1 MISLKQILLIVL
13 FCISSY
19 SGFSQVTSKADG
31 DESNDSLN
39 ISEVEVVAFHTPNV
53 LRAVAGAVSVVS
65 IGSAQSGDVNIVS
78 ALSASPGV
86 FVQEG
91 SAGTVKLTLR
101 GIGSRY
107 AYGTKKIKMFFD
119 DIPLYSAEG
128 ETTFDDINP
137 ENLSKMEILRGPAS
151 SIYGAS
157 LGGTVILYPRR
168 SGINQ
173 SEIKLR
179 TTIGSFGYSNHSLI
193 YSNGK
198 GQNDLFISYSMIQSD
213 GYRQNN
219 EYNRNSFFIH
229 YKQTF
234 NKKLTGSLL
243 LTGSII
249 KSQISSSV
257 DSVTYFTSP
266 ASGAP
271 TWIKSRGYEQ
281 PNRILGGYK
290 MAYSASLNWNLSAS
304 IFGTYRKT
312 EENRPFNFLRESVL
326 SYGTRIMAIYS
337 KNISGIRFQWISGTN
352 LFFERYQG
360 SILENMGGNGVI
372 GSLQQK
378 GKENIYQTDIF
389 TQGEIKIKGITLTA
403 GLNFNISGFTFEDL
417 FSVDTINQTGFYHFQ
432 PILSPRVSLA
442 WNPIAGINLYSAV
455 NHGFSVPSLSET
467 LSPLGLINREIKP
480 ERALSFEGGL
490 RLTLFRNVTFVD
502 IASYYMIVT
511 DLIVPKRTG
520 EDIYIG
526 MNAGSSLHRGIEI
539 SWQQKLFG
547 HKSAIVEKSFSATA
561 NLAYSTSKYT
571 FSKFIEDETDYS
583 GRKIPGMPDHNLS
596 ARLEAKIKGFYSSFS
611 VISVGK
617 IPLTDGNDRYTN
629 PYVVMNAKAG
639 FEHKFGRNWEINTLV
654 SINNIGNQHYASM
667 VVVNAPGTASR
678 PPRFYYPAMP
688 RWISFSL
695 NIAYTKPKFLIIRN

>member
-1 MISLKQILLIVL
+1 M
-13 FCISSY
+13 SSY
-19 SGFSQVTSKADG
+19 LGYSQVADKVAD
-31 DESNDSLN
+31 DESKDSLN
-39 ISEVEVVAFHTPNV
+39 ISEVEVIAFHTPDV
-53 LRAVAGAVSVVS
+53 LRAVAGAVSVIS
-65 IGSAQSGDVNIVS
+65 FGPAQRDNINIVS
-78 ALSASPGV
+78 SLSASPGV

-91 SAGTVKLTLR
+91 TAGTVKLTLR

-137 ENLSKMEILRGPAS
+137 EYLSKIEILRGPAS

-168 SGINQ
+168 SGYNQ
-173 SEIKLR
+173 SKIKLR
-179 TTIGSFGYSNHSLI
+179 TTFGSYGYENHSLTYAI
-193 YSNGK
+193 GK
-198 GQNDLFISYSMIQSD
+198 GQNDLYISYSEIQSD

-219 EYNRNSFFIH
+219 NYNRKSFFIH
-229 YKQTF
+229 YKQSF

-243 LTGSII
+243 LSVSVI
-249 KSQISSSV
+249 KSQIPSSV

-266 ASGAP
+266 SSGAP
-271 TWIKSRGYEQ
+271 TWVKSRGYER
-281 PNRILGGYK
+281 PKRILGGYK
-290 MAYSASLNWNLSAS
+290 MTYSASLNWNLSAS
-304 IFGTYRKT
+304 IFGNYRKT
-312 EENRPFNFLRESVL
+312 EENRPFNFLRESEV
-326 SYGTRIMAIYS
+326 SYGSRIIAVYS
-337 KNISGIRFQWISGTN
+337 KNTSGMRFQWVSGTN
-352 LFFERYQG
+352 LFFERYQS
-360 SILENMGGNGVI
+360 SILENIGGKGVI

-403 GLNFNISGFTFEDL
+403 GLNFNISGFTFTDQ

-432 PILSPRVSLA
+432 PIVSPRVSLA
-442 WNPIAGINLYSAV
+442 WNPIAGVNLYSAV

-490 RLTLFRNVTFVD
+490 RLMLLKNVTFVD

-520 EDIYIG
+520 EDTYIG
-526 MNAGSSLHRGIEI
+526 MNAGSSVHRGIEI
-539 SWQQKLFG
+539 SWHQRLFDNN
-547 HKSAIVEKSFSATA
+547 SAIVNKSFSATA
-561 NLAYSTSKYT
+561 YLAYSANRYT
-571 FSKFIEDETDYS
+571 FRNFIEDETDYS
-583 GRKIPGMPDHNLS
+583 GRKIPGMPDHSLS
-596 ARLEAKIKGFYSSFS
+596 ANLEAKIKGFYFSFS
-611 VISVGK
+611 VISAGK

-629 PYVVMNAKAG
+629 PYVVMNAKGG
-639 FEHKFGRNWEINTLV
+639 FEHKFGRHWEINTLV

-667 VVVNAPGTASR
+667 VVVNAPFIASR
-678 PPRFYYPAMP
+678 APRFYYPAMP

-695 NIAYTKPKFLIIRN
+695 NVAYNKAVSNY

>member
-1 MISLKQILLIVL
+1 MISLKQILLSVL
-13 FCISSY
+13 FCFSSY
-19 SGFSQVTSKADG
+19 FVFSQLTSKVDDA
-31 DESNDSLN
+31 ESNDSLN
-39 ISEVEVVAFHTPNV
+39 ISEVEVVAFHTPSI
-53 LRAVAGAVSVVS
+53 LMAVAGAVSVISV
-65 IGSAQSGDVNIVS
+65 GAAQSGEVNIVS

-91 SAGTVKLTLR
+91 TSGTVKLTLR

-137 ENLSKMEILRGPAS
+137 EYLNKMEILRGPAS

-157 LGGTVILYPRR
+157 LGGTVILIPQR
-168 SGINQ
+168 SVYNQ

-179 TTIGSFGYSNHSLI
+179 TTVGSYGYENHSLT
-193 YSNGK
+193 YANGK
-198 GQNDLFISYSMIQSD
+198 SQNDFFISYSDIQSD

-219 EYNRNSFFIH
+219 EYSRKSFFIH
-229 YKQTF
+229 FKQPF
-234 NKKLTGSLL
+234 NKRLSGSLL

-249 KSQISSSV
+249 KSQIPSSV

-271 TWIKSRGYEQ
+271 TWINTRGYEH

-290 MAYSASLNWNLSAS
+290 MTYSASLNWNLSVS

-312 EENRPFNFLRESVL
+312 EENRPFNFLRESEL
-326 SYGTRIMAIYS
+326 SYGSRIMAVYS
-337 KNISGIRFQWISGTN
+337 KNTSGIRFQWVSGTN
-352 LFFERYQG
+352 LFFERYQS
-360 SILENMGGNGVI
+360 SILENIGGNGII

-378 GKENIYQTDIF
+378 GRENIYQTDIF

-403 GLNFNISGFTFEDL
+403 GLNFNISGFTFVDL

-442 WNPIAGINLYSAV
+442 WNPTAGLNLYSAV
-455 NHGFSVPSLSET
+455 NHGFSIPSLSET

-520 EDIYIG
+520 EDIYVG

-547 HKSAIVEKSFSATA
+547 NNSAIVNKSFSATA
-561 NLAYSTSKYT
+561 YLAYSANRYN
-571 FSKFIEDETDYS
+571 FRNFIEDESDYS
-583 GRKIPGMPDHNLS
+583 GRKIPGMPNHNLS

-611 VISVGK
+611 VISAGK

-629 PYVVMNAKAG
+629 PYVVMNAKVG
-639 FEHKFGRNWEINTLV
+639 CEHKFGRNWEINTLV

-667 VVVNAPGTASR
+667 VVVNALGTASR

-688 RWISFSL
+688 RWITFSL
-695 NIAYTKPKFLIIRN
+695 HIAYTKANL